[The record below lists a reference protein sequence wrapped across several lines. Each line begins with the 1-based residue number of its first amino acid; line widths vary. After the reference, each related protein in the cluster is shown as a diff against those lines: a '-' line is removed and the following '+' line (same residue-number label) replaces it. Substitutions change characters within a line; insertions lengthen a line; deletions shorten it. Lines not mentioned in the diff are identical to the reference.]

1 LTPEELCAF
10 LSKKIAAFMIPSRV
24 LIVPDP
30 LPRNPAG
37 KFLKRELRQALV
49 PPQGLVS

>member
-1 LTPEELCAF
+1 M
-10 LSKKIAAFMIPSRV
+10 SKRIAVFMIPSHV

-37 KFLKRELRQALV
+37 KFLKRELRESLES
-49 PPQGLVS
+49 PQGLVS